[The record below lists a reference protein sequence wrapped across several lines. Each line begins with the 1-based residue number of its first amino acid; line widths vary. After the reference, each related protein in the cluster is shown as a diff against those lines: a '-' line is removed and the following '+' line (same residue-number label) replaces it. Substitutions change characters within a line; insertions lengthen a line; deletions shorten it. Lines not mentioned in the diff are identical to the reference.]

1 MELTHCTL
9 KDLDRLSAFYYEVVE
24 HLEHTTNYPLWSH
37 DYPGRESIRACI
49 EAGDQFLCQD
59 EHGTVLAAVVL
70 NENPG
75 GDYAS
80 GDWSRELS
88 AGEYLIIHTFA
99 TSPAHAG
106 QGIGKQALRACI
118 DYAQSHSYKAI
129 RLDVVPGNAPATH
142 LYTKEGF
149 QYAGTK
155 DLKRDIPEIPVFEL
169 YERIL

>member
-1 MELTHCTL
+1 MELIHCTL

-37 DYPGRESIRACI
+37 DYPGIESIRACI
-49 EAGDQFLCQD
+49 EAGDQFLFQD
-59 EHGTVLAAVVL
+59 EHGSIVAAVVL

-75 GDYAS
+75 GDYNA
-80 GDWSRELS
+80 GNWSRKLIS
-88 AGEYLIIHTFA
+88 GEYLVIHTFA
-99 TSPAHAG
+99 ISPAYAG
-106 QGIGKQALRACI
+106 QGIGRQALRACI
-118 DYAQSHSYKAI
+118 DYAKSRGYKAI
-129 RLDVVPGNAPATH
+129 RLDVVPGNTPAAH

-169 YERIL
+169 YERNL